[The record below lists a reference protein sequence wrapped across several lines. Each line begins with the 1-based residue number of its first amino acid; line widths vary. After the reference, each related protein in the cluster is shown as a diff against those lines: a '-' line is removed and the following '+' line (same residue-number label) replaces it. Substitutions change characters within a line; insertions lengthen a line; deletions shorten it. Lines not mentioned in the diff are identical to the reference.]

1 MALKIRM
8 GDVESKTG
16 FILTTLAIST
26 EPVQLSIA
34 FSSC

>member
-1 MALKIRM
+1 MALRIRM
-8 GDVESKTG
+8 GGVEPKTG

-26 EPVQLSIA
+26 ELVQLSIA